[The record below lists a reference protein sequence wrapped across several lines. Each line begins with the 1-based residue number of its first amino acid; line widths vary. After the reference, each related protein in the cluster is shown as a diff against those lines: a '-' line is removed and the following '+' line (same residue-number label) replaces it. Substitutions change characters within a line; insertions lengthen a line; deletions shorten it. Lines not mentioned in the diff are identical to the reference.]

1 MNSITIE
8 QSVCDLVFMY
18 LSLIFT
24 ASFSRT
30 FSLVLKVLQLWDDV
44 MISYRMSSAASTNR
58 LRRALI
64 GCLIVMYPFL
74 RDLTDRIRL
83 ENYLRRVI
91 SNNGQDV
98 GWITNFIRG
107 FFRPTSRCDSKY
119 EGLLYL
125 GIRLLLNAGAD
136 PNAVDENGDSALL
149 LLSRNRSPW
158 IKARCTSLLIK
169 GNADLNQ
176 ISCHGETLN
185 LCDGQII
192 KTNVP
197 KLTCLAALAVPGVR
211 LRNNVEIINHQH
223 VPKPIVKFVLQHQ
236 SLNQI
241 IYFDKFYRNLSLWSS
256 QVGRNRWK
264 LTFFTWILT
273 LILALT
279 ILIVT
284 ICLSVL
290 SIRQFLS

>member
-1 MNSITIE
+1 
-8 QSVCDLVFMY
+8 MY

-30 FSLVLKVLQLWDDV
+30 FSIVLKVLQLWDNV
-44 MISYRMSSAASTNR
+44 TISYQTSVSTVNR
-58 LRRALI
+58 VRRAII

-83 ENYLRRVI
+83 ENYLRRSI
-91 SNNGQDV
+91 SNSHRDV
-98 GWITNFIRG
+98 GWIANFIRG
-107 FFRPTSRCDSKY
+107 FFRPTSHCDSKY

-185 LCDGQII
+185 VYDGQIL

-197 KLTCLAALAVPGVR
+197 KLACLAALAVPGVR
-211 LRNNVEIINHQH
+211 LQNTFDNNQH
-223 VPKPIVKFVLQHQ
+223 VPKRLVKFVLHHQ
-236 SLNQI
+236 QFLHQT

-264 LTFFTWILT
+264 LTFFTCISTFSLLLT
-273 LILALT
+273 LSI
-279 ILIVT
+279 IST
-284 ICLSVL
+284 ICFIVLCICPFEYFFEKCISVF
-290 SIRQFLS
+290 SNK